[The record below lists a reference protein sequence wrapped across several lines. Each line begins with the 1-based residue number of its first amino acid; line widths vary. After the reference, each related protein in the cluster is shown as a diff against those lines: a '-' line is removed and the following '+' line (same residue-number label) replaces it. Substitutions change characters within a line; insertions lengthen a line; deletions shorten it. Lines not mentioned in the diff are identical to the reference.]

1 MKEIWDIIN
10 KMKKKSY
17 LIFLFT
23 IILLSCS
30 DSNNSIMNQVDVKT
44 PAVFNLPDLDGK
56 YINATDL
63 KGSYVLVN
71 FWATWCAPC
80 IEEIPELNKLFR
92 DNDNIQLVGIAI
104 DDIDAVN
111 KFISKTPINYESL
124 ISNDIKGV
132 EISKSLGN
140 DRGVLPFTVLIKP
153 NAKIQRVFY
162 GKLDMVVL
170 NSYLKDVI
178 K

>member
-1 MKEIWDIIN
+1 MKNI
-10 KMKKKSY
+10 KF
-17 LIFLFT
+17 IFL
-23 IILLSCS
+23 IIIIGFISASIGVYFNKNLSPIIS
-30 DSNNSIMNQVDVKT
+30 DSETKILFNSESKNLNNESIQHSQYKNKW
-44 PAVFNLPDLDGK
+44 L
-56 YINATDL
+56 
-63 KGSYVLVN
+63 LVN